1 MRGTPILPDYPKV
14 VLDGSAVV
22 IHYENGEREVWGYEP
37 NVKIANEVASDI
49 EIGLKAIN
57 YISLELMKDLSELAE
72 QVGTLGIPE
81 EYVNEYIYE
90 GYCRLSKWFQE
101 LDTKPKIRQEKRIQ

>member
-37 NVKIANEVASDI
+37 NQKIAREIASDI
-49 EIGLKAIN
+49 EIGLKSIN
-57 YISLELMKDLSELAE
+57 YISLELMKSLSELADQLE
-72 QVGTLGIPE
+72 TLEIPK
-81 EYVNEYIYE
+81 EYINEYIYE
-90 GYCRLSKWFQE
+90 GYCKLSKWFQE
-101 LDTKPKIRQEKRIQ
+101 LDTKPTIRQ